1 MAVIEDFLLSLY
13 QKWPLSKRAFFS
25 LLPYRKQPLW
35 AFINNGLFC
44 CITLQK
50 AAFIGLYRF
59 IESGLYWPLSLHR
72 KAAFIGLYR
81 FIKSGLYWPLSKIAV
96 FALSLYPKQALL
108 VYLKQPLLSIFH
120 FIPLSR
126 TDFIALSLYRKWLFS
141 LHHFFKNFL
150 PIEVIIVNRFFFWS
164 EKIVEIIM
172 CNQCSKKL
180 IHNQIKQKK
189 YQSTTANCTLIEYTV
204 LYII

>member
-1 MAVIEDFLLSLY
+1 MLYCFIGNSLY
-13 QKWPLSKRAFFS
+13 QGFLHYRLIKNGRYRGFFVITLSKMAFIKKSIFS

-35 AFINNGLFC
+35 AFINNCLFC
-44 CITLQK
+44 CITLSK

-164 EKIVEIIM
+164 ENIVEIIM
-172 CNQCSKKL
+172 CN
-180 IHNQIKQKK
+180 
-189 YQSTTANCTLIEYTV
+189 
-204 LYII
+204 